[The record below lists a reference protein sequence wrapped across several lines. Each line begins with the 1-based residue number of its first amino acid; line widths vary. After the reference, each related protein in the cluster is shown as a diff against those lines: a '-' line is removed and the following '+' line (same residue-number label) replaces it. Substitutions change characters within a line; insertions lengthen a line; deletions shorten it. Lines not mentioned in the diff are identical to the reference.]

1 MSYNEYKDSYGYLR
15 KMWTNEYDRYH
26 REGSPALIHYYLDG
40 SIDMEV
46 FYIDGRLHRE
56 DGPAQLRYYPDGS
69 IKLELFVINSV
80 QHRKCGPAEIW
91 YNPDGSIDSEEFW
104 VYGDFIG
111 YNKVGFWTLWSK
123 LTEVERQSPS
133 ILKCLARFS

>member
-1 MSYNEYKDSYGYLR
+1 MSYNEYKDSYGCLR
-15 KMWTNEYDRYH
+15 KMWTNEYDKYH
-26 REGSPALIHYYLDG
+26 REGAPALIHYYLDG

-69 IKLELFVINSV
+69 IK
-80 QHRKCGPAEIW
+80 
-91 YNPDGSIDSEEFW
+91 SEEFW
-104 VYGDFIG
+104 FHGAFLGID
-111 YNKVGFWTLWSK
+111 KEGFWALWGK

-133 ILKCLARFS
+133 ILKCLARFL